1 VRAEIG
7 LREVKQLMAC
17 SARNWLAHDATTV
30 GAALAFYCAFSLAPL
45 LIILTVIIGKLIGEE
60 SAYDQVGVQLQA
72 MFGPAMAKTLVG
84 VIRASQHVRSPVA
97 PVLSVAMLLFGATS
111 VLAAIKNA
119 LEHIWGSETIRVKGV
134 LDWIRTRL
142 LSMGI
147 MLALAF
153 LLLVSLTLSTALTV
167 ARELITHRYAAIVQ
181 VLGLVATLVSLALV
195 VGIFALI
202 YRYMP
207 TKRLSWGAAAVGSL
221 LTTGLFYLG
230 HWAVGLYLARS
241 TETTAFGAAASF
253 AALLLWLYY
262 SAQIL
267 LFGAEFTACLGKLRD
282 EGRRQSKTGS
292 C

>member
-1 VRAEIG
+1 
-7 LREVKQLMAC
+7 
-17 SARNWLAHDATTV
+17 
-30 GAALAFYCAFSLAPL
+30 LAPL
-45 LIILTVIIGKLIGEE
+45 LIILTVIIGKLIGED
-60 SAYDQVGVQLQA
+60 SAYDQVGMQLQA
-72 MFGPAMAKTLVG
+72 MFGPAMAKTFVG
-84 VIRASQHVRSPVA
+84 VIRASQHVRSPLA
-97 PVLSVAMLLFGATS
+97 PVVSVVMLLFGATS
-111 VLAAIKNA
+111 VLAALKNA
-119 LEHIWGSETIRVKGV
+119 LERIWGSETMRVKGV

-153 LLLVSLTLSTALTV
+153 LLLVSLTLSTALTA

-181 VLGLVATLVSLALV
+181 VLGLIATIVSLALV

-207 TKRLSWGAAAVGSL
+207 TRRLSWRAVAVGAL

-230 HWAVGLYLARS
+230 HCAVGLYLVRS

-262 SAQIL
+262 SAQIF

-282 EGRRQSKTGS
+282 EDRMQSSIASAARAGPLPNTPQRDTS
-292 C
+292 RA